1 MEKNDHFSK
10 TPPPPSKMESDHSV
24 KLHWKYWDHGKN
36 MHAPFDPPPPPPS
49 PLWHYFPFRSDIELY
64 LRSLTSKRFKYKYTA
79 MILAICSNW
88 VSVCSNIKVTLQ
100 SEFIYCLSSHHKLAM
115 MDILRPNRPQYPNS
129 HEVISQKKA
138 WWYYVMQCD
147 RLLLPKAPAILLK
160 RKLWVTNNSFHANV
174 N

>member
-115 MDILRPNRPQYPNS
+115 MAILGPYRPVGHCLSNNS
-129 HEVISQKKA
+129 HVLVIVPYQA
-138 WWYYVMQCD
+138 WARS
-147 RLLLPKAPAILLK
+147 RLGFRCTFWGVK
-160 RKLWVTNNSFHANV
+160 
-174 N
+174 